1 MQKFKSVYFA
11 DHPGDSAGSRNVT
24 LAFGSGDRDLYQR
37 VRNLSS
43 EEVRTLVGHGDFATL
58 EAAAN
63 DRMVSLNRYCLR
75 LIRSR
80 LEQSDA
86 LSESQ
91 PPLPG
96 FQDTRQDP
104 LIATFRGGAGE
115 PMHSWYP
122 YLEGYSTRF
131 VQAVL
136 REFAPRAARVL
147 DPFGGTGTT
156 PLAAA
161 TLGQLGMYCEVNPL
175 LQLLTRVKSDVL
187 RMNQAQRRSLAEQLS
202 SLAASFDWSS
212 IAPDLDLR
220 QTYLATFGASEYF
233 RPDAFDAVL
242 RCRAWLD
249 LVAAQDPLLGR
260 VTSIAAAASL
270 VPSSELIRRG
280 DLRFKRQ
287 GEGEGVELAVE
298 LRARLNGIAT
308 DLVGLGTIAVEPLFV
323 TEDARSLALLP
334 PLDLDAVVTSPPYL
348 NGTNY
353 FRNTKVE
360 LWFLRALQ
368 SPADLARYRTA
379 AVTSGIND
387 VAGGN
392 RLPSVSPAVDT
403 VVAQLAKSAY
413 DKRIPRMAA
422 TYFEDMQEIL
432 RSVASHLRR
441 NATVVIDIGDSA
453 YAGVHVPTD
462 VLVTEVAQQVGLE
475 LTRKV
480 LLRRRRSRG
489 GHELQQHLLVLR
501 QRPRSESTAR
511 RRQPTWKKSWATF
524 TATLPHRSP
533 PMSKRNWGHE
543 LHSLCSYQGK
553 LKPAIASSLIA
564 TFVPQGGRVLDPFAG
579 VGTIPFEA
587 ALQGR
592 KGIAFDISPAALIIA
607 RGKLQRTT
615 KNEATAVIDDLVDA
629 LEGPDPSARE
639 ESSANAI
646 RFNGRLADYFH
657 PATMRQ
663 IILARRHFLTKSLD
677 EPGVALVYASLLHIL
692 HGNRPYALSRRSHPI
707 TPFSPSGPTE
717 ARDLIPRL
725 RAKVERSLASPLP
738 EGFVDGDVC
747 AQDATEWWP
756 ANASALD
763 AVVTSPP
770 FFDSTRFHLAN
781 WMRLWFAG
789 WELEDFRLRPQAFVD
804 ERQKR
809 GFDVY
814 LPVIRQSR
822 QRLRSGGVLVLH
834 LGKSD
839 KSDMAAEIARIARPW
854 FGRSE
859 RFVESVAGVESHG
872 ITDKGRVDSHVY
884 LVLY

>member
-1 MQKFKSVYFA
+1 MQTFKSVYFA
-11 DHPGDSAGSRNVT
+11 DHPGDAASSRNVT
-24 LAFGSGDRDLYQR
+24 LAFGTGDRDLYQR

-43 EEVRTLVGHGDFATL
+43 EELRTLVGHGDFATL

-86 LSESQ
+86 RSESQ
-91 PPLPG
+91 PTLPG
-96 FQDTRQDP
+96 FQDAHQDP

-131 VQAVL
+131 VRQVL

-175 LQLLTRVKSDVL
+175 LQQLTRVKADVL
-187 RMNQAQRRSLAEQLS
+187 RMNQAQRRDLAALLSGLAE
-202 SLAASFDWSS
+202 SFEWTAV
-212 IAPDLDLR
+212 APDAELR
-220 QTYLATFGASEYF
+220 ETYVATFGSSEYF
-233 RPDAFDAVL
+233 KPDAFEDVL

-249 LVAAQDPLLGR
+249 VIAGQDPLVGR
-260 VTSIAAAASL
+260 VISITAAASL
-270 VPSSELIRRG
+270 VPASQLIRRG

-287 GEGEGVELAVE
+287 GEGGTVRLEDE
-298 LRARLNGIAT
+298 LRSRVNAIAD
-308 DLVGLGTIAVEPLFV
+308 DLVTLGTIAVEPLFV
-323 TEDARSLALLP
+323 AEDARSLSLLP
-334 PLDLDAVVTSPPYL
+334 PLDIDAVVTSPPYL

-360 LWFLRALQ
+360 LWFLRALH
-368 SPADLARYRTA
+368 SPEDLARYRSA

-387 VAGGN
+387 VASGT
-392 RLPSVSPAVDT
+392 RLPSVSPAVDA
-403 VVAQLAKSAY
+403 VVALLAERAY

-422 TYFEDMQEIL
+422 AYFEDMRQIL
-432 RSVASHLRR
+432 TAVSSHLRR

-462 VLVTEVAQQVGLE
+462 TLVAEVAQEAGLD

-489 GHELQQHLLVLR
+489 GHELQQHLLVFKQKAR
-501 QRPRSESTAR
+501 SASTSRPRPPAWKEAWTA
-511 RRQPTWKKSWATF
+511 F
-524 TATLPHRSP
+524 TATLPHHAL
-533 PMSKRNWGHE
+533 PMSKRNWGHA
-543 LHSLCSYQGK
+543 LHSLYSYQGK
-553 LKPAIASSLIA
+553 LKPAIAASLVA
-564 TFVPQGGRVLDPFAG
+564 TFVPEGGRVLDPFAG

-587 ALQGR
+587 AMQGR
-592 KGIAFDISPAALIIA
+592 KAFAFDISPAALIIA
-607 RGKLQRTT
+607 KGKLRRTS
-615 KNEATAVIDDLVDA
+615 EGDATAVIDDLADA
-629 LEGPDPSARE
+629 LDGTDPSTTE
-639 ESSANAI
+639 QSSASAI
-646 RFNGRLADYFH
+646 RFNGALPDYFH
-657 PATMRQ
+657 PETLREV
-663 IILARRHFLTKSLD
+663 ILARRFFLTKNLD
-677 EPGVALVYASLLHIL
+677 DPGVALVYASLLHIL

-707 TPFSPSGPTE
+707 TPFAPSGPTE
-717 ARDLIPRL
+717 ARSLVPRL
-725 RAKVERSLASPLP
+725 RAKVERSLAPPLP
-738 EGFVDGDVC
+738 DDFVEADVF

-756 ANASALD
+756 AGASELD

-789 WELEDFRLRPQAFVD
+789 WELEDFRQRPQAFVD

-839 KSDMAAEIARIARPW
+839 KSDMAAEIASIARPW